1 MKLYSKL
8 FFVAMGCAAWAGCS
22 DMDDMDSEGFRITDD
37 QIENTKEQ
45 IPSRVESSLIGMY
58 HYMGT
63 QYAGAPASERDDD
76 FGYPTACIS
85 QDLNGADMVCD
96 NSGYNWFTVS
106 SDYW

>member
-22 DMDDMDSEGFRITDD
+22 DMDNMDSEGFRITDD

-63 QYAGAPASERDDD
+63 Q
-76 FGYPTACIS
+76 
-85 QDLNGADMVCD
+85 
-96 NSGYNWFTVS
+96 
-106 SDYW
+106 